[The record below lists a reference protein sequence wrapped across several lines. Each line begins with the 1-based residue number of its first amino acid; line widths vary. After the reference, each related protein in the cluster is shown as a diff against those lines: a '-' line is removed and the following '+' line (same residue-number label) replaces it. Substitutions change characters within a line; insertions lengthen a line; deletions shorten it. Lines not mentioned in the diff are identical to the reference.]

1 MTTTAATEATTINP
15 GDYVLYH
22 GSIVTQHGTFIVTH
36 AANGTLTLANGNLL
50 TGKNHLEGVRLASVT
65 KI

>member
-1 MTTTAATEATTINP
+1 MPTINP

-22 GSIVTQHGTFIVTH
+22 GSILNQHGTFIVTR
-36 AANGTLTLANGNLL
+36 AAGGLLTLANGNPL
-50 TGKNHLEGVRLASVT
+50 TGKNNLEGVRVASVT